1 MKSYLSLVPISAK
14 VRKRQNR
21 MTILCVIISI
31 FLVTAIFSVADM
43 MIRTQSD
50 RMTGKNGSWHIEL
63 DGISQETALKIAE
76 RDDVVSIGAV
86 TIFNPDGELPYRM
99 DGKRV
104 VLYGIDESY
113 LTMNSTGAAEGR
125 FPQGMGEIMLSS
137 NAARVLQVAVG
148 DTVTLRTPSGDWDF
162 TVSGLGGVE
171 ESYYSGQYSLMDAY
185 LPRTAF
191 AALMEQNNVHNLQTS
206 YYVQFTSASKAAK
219 AIPELTAQHNLPEN
233 AVSENTGV
241 MAIAGH
247 SDSSAA
253 KNVYSLAAVLFVLV
267 LLAGVLMISGSM
279 NSNLAQRTQFFGM
292 MRCIGMSKQ
301 QIIRFVRLEAL
312 NWCKTAVPIGL
323 VLGILASWV
332 LCAVLRFLVGEEFS
346 NIPLFGISG
355 IGIVSGILV
364 GVISVLLA
372 ARTPAKHAAKVS
384 PVAAVTGNSE
394 TVKTGHH
401 AVHTGFLRIETTL
414 GVHHAVA
421 AKKNLFLMISS
432 FALSIILFL
441 SFSVL
446 IDFVDHLMP
455 QSAATS
461 DIDISSSDGANSID
475 SDLVQTLTNMEGVKQ
490 VYGRRSSFDVAAGLD
505 GDTTLSSTV
514 DLVSFDDF
522 DLKALQKDGTLRWG
536 SDLSKVYGDSG
547 YVLATWDQN
556 SSWAVGDTILVGNE
570 QLTIAGLLKYDP
582 FSGDGLTGGKITLI
596 TSGET
601 FTRLTGITD
610 YSLIMI
616 QTTSG
621 ATDEDVAAIRQIV
634 EQNGYTM
641 NDKRDERTSGTY
653 FAFVACVYAF
663 LGIITLVTV
672 MNIMNSISMSVSARI
687 KQYGSMRAVG
697 MDGRQLSKMI
707 LAEAFTYAFWGC
719 FIGCAI
725 GLPFSKM
732 MYDFLITN
740 QFPYAS
746 WSLPV
751 GSLAV
756 IVLFVI
762 AAAVL
767 AAYSPAKRIR
777 TISVTET
784 INEL

>member
-1 MKSYLSLVPISAK
+1 MRSYLSLIPISAK
-14 VRKRQNR
+14 VHRRQNR
-21 MTILCVIISI
+21 MTLLCII
-31 FLVTAIFSVADM
+31 FAVFMVTAIFSMAEM
-43 MIRTQSD
+43 GARIEQS
-50 RMTGKNGSWHIEL
+50 R
-63 DGISQETALKIAE
+63 
-76 RDDVVSIGAV
+76 
-86 TIFNPDGELPYRM
+86 
-99 DGKRV
+99 
-104 VLYGIDESY
+104 
-113 LTMNSTGAAEGR
+113 
-125 FPQGMGEIMLSS
+125 LSDKHGDFS
-137 NAARVLQVAVG
+137 LVDSLV
-148 DTVTLRTPSGDWDF
+148 DTVMGQTLM
-162 TVSGLGGVE
+162 V
-171 ESYYSGQYSLMDAY
+171 
-185 LPRTAF
+185 TA
-191 AALMEQNNVHNLQTS
+191 V
-206 YYVQFTSASKAAK
+206 
-219 AIPELTAQHNLPEN
+219 
-233 AVSENTGV
+233 V
-241 MAIAGH
+241 MF
-247 SDSSAA
+247 
-253 KNVYSLAAVLFVLV
+253 LLV
-267 LLAGVLMISGSM
+267 LIAGVLMISSSM
-279 NSNLAQRTQFFGM
+279 NSSVAQRTQFFGM

-394 TVKTGHH
+394 KVKTGHH
-401 AVHTGFLRIETTL
+401 AVHTGFLRIETAL

-762 AAAVL
+762 VAAVL
-767 AAYSPAKRIR
+767 AVYSPAKRIR

>member
-1 MKSYLSLVPISAK
+1 MRSYLSLIPISAK
-14 VRKRQNR
+14 VHRRQNR
-21 MTILCVIISI
+21 MTLLCII
-31 FLVTAIFSVADM
+31 FAVFMVTAIFSMAEM
-43 MIRTQSD
+43 GARIEQS
-50 RMTGKNGSWHIEL
+50 R
-63 DGISQETALKIAE
+63 
-76 RDDVVSIGAV
+76 
-86 TIFNPDGELPYRM
+86 
-99 DGKRV
+99 
-104 VLYGIDESY
+104 
-113 LTMNSTGAAEGR
+113 
-125 FPQGMGEIMLSS
+125 LSDKHGDFS
-137 NAARVLQVAVG
+137 LVDSLV
-148 DTVTLRTPSGDWDF
+148 DTVMGQTLM
-162 TVSGLGGVE
+162 V
-171 ESYYSGQYSLMDAY
+171 
-185 LPRTAF
+185 TA
-191 AALMEQNNVHNLQTS
+191 V
-206 YYVQFTSASKAAK
+206 
-219 AIPELTAQHNLPEN
+219 
-233 AVSENTGV
+233 V
-241 MAIAGH
+241 MF
-247 SDSSAA
+247 
-253 KNVYSLAAVLFVLV
+253 LLV
-267 LLAGVLMISGSM
+267 LIAGVLMISSSM
-279 NSNLAQRTQFFGM
+279 NSSVAQRTQFFGM

-401 AVHTGFLRIETTL
+401 AVHTGFLRIETAL

-547 YVLATWDQN
+547 NVLATWDQN

-634 EQNGYTM
+634 EENGYTM
-641 NDKRDERTSGTY
+641 NDKRDQRTSGTY
-653 FAFVACVYAF
+653 FAFAACVYAF

-672 MNIMNSISMSVSARI
+672 LNIVNSIAMSVSARI
-687 KQYGSMRAVG
+687 KQYGAMRAVG
-697 MDGRQLSKMI
+697 LDGHQISKMI

-719 FIGCAI
+719 VIGCMI
-725 GLPFSKM
+725 GLPLSKIL
-732 MYDFLITN
+732 YDFLIIN
-740 QFPYAS
+740 HFPYAV
-746 WSLPV
+746 WNLPI
-751 GSLAV
+751 GALAI

-767 AAYSPAKRIR
+767 AAYSPAKRIQ

>member
-241 MAIAGH
+241 MAIAGQ

-279 NSNLAQRTQFFGM
+279 NSNLAQRIQFFGM
-292 MRCIGMSKQ
+292 MRCIGMSKS

-312 NWCKTAVPIGL
+312 NWCKTAGGGARRRSAWHTCQL
-323 VLGILASWV
+323 EH
-332 LCAVLRFLVGEEFS
+332 LRGAALWHRWRVFHNTGFS
-346 NIPLFGISG
+346 NQSCRFSQWHRG
-355 IGIVSGILV
+355 
-364 GVISVLLA
+364 
-372 ARTPAKHAAKVS
+372 RYRDRPAGGR
-384 PVAAVTGNSE
+384 VTGA
-394 TVKTGHH
+394 TG
-401 AVHTGFLRIETTL
+401 
-414 GVHHAVA
+414 
-421 AKKNLFLMISS
+421 
-432 FALSIILFL
+432 
-441 SFSVL
+441 
-446 IDFVDHLMP
+446 
-455 QSAATS
+455 
-461 DIDISSSDGANSID
+461 
-475 SDLVQTLTNMEGVKQ
+475 
-490 VYGRRSSFDVAAGLD
+490 
-505 GDTTLSSTV
+505 
-514 DLVSFDDF
+514 
-522 DLKALQKDGTLRWG
+522 GT
-536 SDLSKVYGDSG
+536 
-547 YVLATWDQN
+547 
-556 SSWAVGDTILVGNE
+556 
-570 QLTIAGLLKYDP
+570 
-582 FSGDGLTGGKITLI
+582 GLTCGGGLRHGRE
-596 TSGET
+596 S
-601 FTRLTGITD
+601 FR
-610 YSLIMI
+610 
-616 QTTSG
+616 
-621 ATDEDVAAIRQIV
+621 
-634 EQNGYTM
+634 
-641 NDKRDERTSGTY
+641 
-653 FAFVACVYAF
+653 FA
-663 LGIITLVTV
+663 
-672 MNIMNSISMSVSARI
+672 S
-687 KQYGSMRAVG
+687 
-697 MDGRQLSKMI
+697 
-707 LAEAFTYAFWGC
+707 C
-719 FIGCAI
+719 FK
-725 GLPFSKM
+725 L
-732 MYDFLITN
+732 
-740 QFPYAS
+740 
-746 WSLPV
+746 
-751 GSLAV
+751 
-756 IVLFVI
+756 
-762 AAAVL
+762 
-767 AAYSPAKRIR
+767 
-777 TISVTET
+777 
-784 INEL
+784 